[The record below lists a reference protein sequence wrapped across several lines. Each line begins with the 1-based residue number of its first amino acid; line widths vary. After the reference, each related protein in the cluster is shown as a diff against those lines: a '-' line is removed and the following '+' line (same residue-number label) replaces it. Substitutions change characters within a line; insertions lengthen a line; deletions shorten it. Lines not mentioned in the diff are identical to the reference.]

1 MLHQSANGKHQLG
14 NLQII
19 YLCKEVRL
27 VLYRIF
33 RCPEPRL
40 TVTLQGSGVMS
51 GSRIIKVFSD
61 TLFKAAKLNKFV
73 AHHIRIGCQPLL
85 NLINGIG
92 RHIVPILAM

>member
-1 MLHQSANGKHQLG
+1 
-14 NLQII
+14 
-19 YLCKEVRL
+19 
-27 VLYRIF
+27 
-33 RCPEPRL
+33 
-40 TVTLQGSGVMS
+40 MS

-92 RHIVPILAM
+92 RPGMGQLSAALRLCSA